1 MSSALFDLQV
11 IDQGPQGL
19 VVYHHHKPFIPVDVC
34 SLFSLLLA
42 THHNSVLS
50 DYFNEL
56 NVLGRMED
64 IYRAPS
70 SPFRHNFIQTSPT
83 PRERLYLHFRDK
95 EMVLWV
101 AWLCSKSHG

>member
-1 MSSALFDLQV
+1 MSSALFDFQV
-11 IDQGPQGL
+11 IDQGTQGL

-42 THHNSVLS
+42 IYHSSVLS

-64 IYRAPS
+64 IYRARS
-70 SPFRHNFIQTSPT
+70 NNFIQTSPT

-101 AWLCSKSHG
+101 AWFCSKSHG